1 MNPIIPSAGALA
13 ALNRLQ
19 AQGFE
24 AYTVGGCVRDSLL
37 GRTPNDWDVTTSAL
51 PSETADCFADCRV
64 IETGMKHGTVAV
76 LLENELIE
84 ITTYRLDGE
93 YADNRHPVKVTFS
106 KTLADDLS
114 RRDFTVNAM
123 AYHPVR
129 GLVDLFGGAED
140 LSRRVIR
147 CVGDPTTRFE
157 EDGLRILR
165 ALRFAAVLGF
175 SIEETTASAI
185 HSCKD
190 LLRNIAAERIRE
202 EFNKLICGSGAV
214 LILREFSDVI
224 AVFLPEIA
232 PSFGFAQK
240 TKYHCYDVWEHTLH
254 ALEESRPDDLLTRL
268 GILLHDIGKPHS
280 HQEDADGSHFKGHA
294 EASMALAETILR
306 RLRYDNATRELL
318 LKLVRYHDVP
328 LRSEAKHVKRAL
340 LRYGERGLEA
350 LLEIQRCDR
359 LAHASAYSTPSP
371 VLSEI
376 PKTVERLRAEDA
388 CMSLSKLAVKGADL
402 IALGYP
408 TGKRMGEILQAL
420 LDAVIDDLLPN
431 EREALLA
438 YVKKNFPIG

>member
-1 MNPIIPSAGALA
+1 MNGISPSIGASVALA
-13 ALNRLQ
+13 RLE
-19 AQGFE
+19 AHGFE
-24 AYTVGGCVRDSLL
+24 AYAVGGCVRDSLL

-51 PSETADCFADCRV
+51 PDETAACFADCRV

-123 AYHPVR
+123 AYHPKR
-129 GLVDLFGGAED
+129 GLVDLFGGIQD
-140 LSRRVIR
+140 LKDRMIR

-165 ALRFAAVLGF
+165 ALRFASVLGF
-175 SIEETTASAI
+175 SIDPETAKAI
-185 HSCKD
+185 HACRE
-190 LLRNIAAERIRE
+190 LLCNIAAERIRE
-202 EFNKLICGSGAV
+202 EFNKLICGRGAV
-214 LILREFSDVI
+214 SILREFSDVF

-232 PSFGFAQK
+232 PCFGFPQN

-254 ALEESRPDDLLTRL
+254 ALEYTTSPDLLTRL
-268 GILLHDIGKPHS
+268 GIFLHDVGKPHS
-280 HQEDADGSHFKGHA
+280 HQMDAEGSHFKGHA
-294 EASMALAETILR
+294 EAGVALADKLLH

-318 LKLVRYHDVP
+318 LKLIRYHDAP
-328 LRSEAKHVKRAL
+328 LRSEPKHVKRAL

-350 LLEIQRCDR
+350 MLELHRCDR
-359 LAHASAYSTPSP
+359 LAHAPAYSQPP
-371 VLSEI
+371 RVLAEI
-376 PKTVERLRAEDA
+376 PETLERLRAEDA
-388 CMSLSKLAVKGADL
+388 CMSLSKLTIKGSDL
-402 IALGYP
+402 LAAGYP
-408 TGKRMGEILQAL
+408 AGRRMGEILQAL

-438 YVKKNFPIG
+438 YAKQNFPIE